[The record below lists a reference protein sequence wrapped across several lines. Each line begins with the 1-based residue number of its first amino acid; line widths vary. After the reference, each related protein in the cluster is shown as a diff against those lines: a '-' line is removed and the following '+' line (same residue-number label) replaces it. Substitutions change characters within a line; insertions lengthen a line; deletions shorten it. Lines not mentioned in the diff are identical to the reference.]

1 MNLET
6 RNPGKELG
14 NTDLT
19 DRIIGA
25 AIRVHTDLGPGFL
38 EALYEEALALELR
51 HFGLEFERQKPVPIF
66 YRGQPIGEHRVDLLV
81 ERTLLVELKATAALE
96 KVHFAILRSYLK
108 ALGLSD
114 ALLLNF
120 ATTRLT
126 IKRVGRE
133 FHSRATA
140 EDISF

>member
-6 RNPGKELG
+6 RKPGKELE
-14 NTDLT
+14 NTALT

-38 EALYEEALALELR
+38 ELLYEQALAVELR
-51 HFGLEFERQKPVPIF
+51 HLGIEFERQKPVPVF

-81 ERTLLVELKATAALE
+81 DQKVLVELKAIAALE

-133 FHSRATA
+133 FHSRTTE
-140 EDISF
+140 EDISL

>member
-6 RNPGKELG
+6 RKPGRELVSSE
-14 NTDLT
+14 LR
-19 DRIIGA
+19 DRVIGC

-38 EALYEEALALELR
+38 ESIYEEALSVEFR
-51 HFGLEFERQKPVPIF
+51 HCGLQFERQKPVPLF
-66 YRGQPIGEHRVDLLV
+66 YRGEPIGEHRVDLLV
-81 ERTLLVELKATAALE
+81 ERSLVVELKAIAALE
-96 KVHFAILRSYLK
+96 NVHFAILRSYLK

-126 IKRVGRE
+126 VKRVGRE
-133 FHSRATA
+133 FHSRAVE